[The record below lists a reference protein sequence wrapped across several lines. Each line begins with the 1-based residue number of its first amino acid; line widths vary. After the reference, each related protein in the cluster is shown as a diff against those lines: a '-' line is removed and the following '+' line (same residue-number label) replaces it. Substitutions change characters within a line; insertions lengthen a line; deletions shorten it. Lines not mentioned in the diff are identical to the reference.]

1 MPDMLRFQ
9 GVGKDFA
16 SRAGDTTVALRDVS
30 FDVPRGQF
38 CAIIGPSGSGKSTLL
53 RLVNGMH
60 QPTRGRVLFDG
71 ATITKKTIAGVQRRV
86 GTVHQQFELV
96 PRLSVVDN
104 VLSGALPVVSTSRVL
119 LRLWPQRYQ
128 RRACALLAQV
138 GMGQEHLYRRASTL
152 SGGQQQRVAIAR
164 AFILDPA
171 VVLADEPV
179 ASLDPTISRSV
190 LGLLKE
196 ASRDSG
202 ATVLCSLHQIDLA
215 TDFADRVVAIRQGNL
230 AYDGPPDG
238 LTRGLLQEIYGDSVE
253 QAHHTGEAR

>member
-1 MPDMLRFQ
+1 MPDMLRFEE
-9 GVGKDFA
+9 VGKDFE
-16 SRAGDTTVALRDVS
+16 SPAGDTTVALRDVS

-53 RLVNGMH
+53 RLVNGM
-60 QPTRGRVLFDG
+60 QRPTSGRVVFDG
-71 ATITKKTIAGVQRRV
+71 QVITKKNIAEVQRRV

-96 PRLSVVDN
+96 PRLTVLDN
-104 VLSGALPVVSTSRVL
+104 VLAGALPEVSTLRVL
-119 LRLWPQRYQ
+119 SRLWPQRYQ

-164 AFILDPA
+164 AFILDPV

-179 ASLDPTISRSV
+179 ASLDPAISRSV
-190 LGLLKE
+190 LGLLQE
-196 ASRDSG
+196 ASRDSS

-215 TDFADRVVAIRQGNL
+215 REFADRVVAIRQGAL
-230 AYDGPPDG
+230 AYDGPPDE
-238 LTRGLLQEIYGDSVE
+238 LTHDLLQEIYGDSAE
-253 QAHHTGEAR
+253 TLHHSSQAG